1 MIVRITGM
9 LVDVTDS
16 GALLDRGGLVYEV
29 LTPHFAI
36 AELAAWRGREVTLY
50 TMEFYEGNQA
60 SGHLVP
66 RIVGFL
72 HAEDKL
78 FFHRF
83 LEVRGIGIR
92 KALRALSEPVRR
104 VASWIEQGDTKQL
117 SKLSGIGKRGAELIV
132 ATLRGKLEDLAL
144 PAEGA
149 TAAAAIEGDGLV
161 LSQAQRDAMEVL
173 IAWGDPRAEAQRW
186 LERAAQLHPDLD
198 EAGEW
203 VRAAYKVKTGAER

>member
-9 LVDVTDS
+9 LVDVTES
-16 GALLDRGGLVYEV
+16 GAILDRDGLAYEV
-29 LTPHFAI
+29 LTPQFAI
-36 AELAAWRGREVTLY
+36 GELAAWRGRDVTLH
-50 TMEFYEGNQA
+50 TMEFYEGNQS

-66 RIVGFL
+66 RLVGFL
-72 HAEDKL
+72 HPEDKL

-117 SKLSGIGKRGAELIV
+117 AKLSGIGKRGAELIV
-132 ATLRGKLEDLAL
+132 ATLKGKLEDLAL
-144 PAEGA
+144 PPEGA
-149 TAAAAIEGDGLV
+149 PAGGPAGGDGLV

-173 IAWGDPRAEAQRW
+173 VAWGDPRADVQRW
-186 LERAAQLHPDLD
+186 LERAAQLHPDVE